1 MISGNFLW
9 SMYVCHNAFINP
21 LCLWQFHQTSSGTIA
36 NTTCS
41 ANTTGL
47 SNGSMTEL
55 SEGRLAS
62 FIDSEFPSSV
72 LVSVVIGASDSV
84 LTGCN

>member
-9 SMYVCHNAFINP
+9 ITYNAYINP
-21 LCLWQFHQTSSGTIA
+21 LCLRQFHQTSLGTIA
-36 NTTCS
+36 NATCS

-62 FIDSEFPSSV
+62 FMLASV
-72 LVSVVIGASDSV
+72 LVSAVTGASDSV
-84 LTGCN
+84 FTGCN